1 MSLYKIVY
9 IRHYKDGTYI
19 STTTDN
25 NLKLEEAI
33 NKANE
38 QNTHLW
44 KFHQDKDR
52 HSIYTVRE
60 IQ

>member
-9 IRHYKDGTYI
+9 ITHYKDGTYI
-19 STTTDN
+19 SITTDK

-38 QNTHLW
+38 RNTHLW

-52 HSIYTVRE
+52 HSIHTVRE
-60 IQ
+60 MQ

>member
-9 IRHYKDGTYI
+9 ITHYKDGTYI
-19 STTTDN
+19 STTTDK

-33 NKANE
+33 EKANE
-38 QNTHLW
+38 LNTHLW

-52 HSIYTVRE
+52 HSIHTVRE
-60 IQ
+60 MQ